1 MKKNIKIS
9 LLFVLL
15 ILVMPMM
22 VNAMS
27 IKLGTAKTEE
37 GKTTF
42 PLILFGGEV
51 KTGDGITLTPEVS
64 GNAMLTI
71 EKNDKYLVTYTNTFV
86 INGYAAADKTI
97 PTDGIEIGHITIL
110 NSSDSSQSGKFSVK
124 GSYNPTSGS
133 PENLTISETSVTVKA
148 ARTKS
153 SSSKLTSLKPSQG
166 NITPEF
172 KQDTFDYTVYN
183 IKDTIASIRLLYT
196 CDHCTVS
203 SSSTGVT
210 GTSSALTIGN
220 LQKGDNKIEIK
231 VTSENGEKNDTYNV
245 NIIRGDTEFNSA
257 KIKSISFYEYT
268 LTPEF
273 KSDVYEYSLQVP
285 NSVKDVSKVVS
296 IDLADPT
303 ASYEIKDGDSL
314 VVGENT
320 VVIEVTSNL
329 KDNVQAYTFK
339 ITRLRSE
346 DIVITKYKDKV
357 IYFIDSDQ
365 EKQEMPEEEFKT
377 TYPTVWQDIQSGK
390 YKFDEEGNVINTKEK
405 DKKKNSKTLI
415 IVLILVIGLI
425 IIGASGYFIF
435 RKKDPEKEKKKQEEK
450 IKKKAL
456 KKARKDELK
465 KLEEEYYNGYYD
477 DEYEEEEYDE
487 AESEETEKEPKETE
501 EDIPKKDE
509 LNSEEAESLLEDDYL
524 FESSLIEEEE
534 EKEEEERPKKKSK
547 KEEVVDV
554 DSALEDLMNTKS
566 YDFSDEFED
575 EEE

>member
-1 MKKNIKIS
+1 MKKNIKFS

-15 ILVMPMM
+15 ILVMPMV
-22 VNAMS
+22 VNAYS
-27 IKLGTAKTEE
+27 IKLGSAKSEE

-42 PLILFGGEV
+42 PIILIGNEIKLNDYIELKGSIS
-51 KTGDGITLTPEVS
+51 D
-64 GNAMLTI
+64 NAML
-71 EKNDKYLVTYTNTFV
+71 KVGDVVFTNT
-86 INGYAAADKTI
+86 IGNNGAAAGDKTI
-97 PTDGIEIGHITIL
+97 PSDGLEIGSITIT
-110 NSSDSSQSGKFSVK
+110 NTIDSNQTGKFSIRGK
-124 GSYNPTSGS
+124 YKPFAGGSEDLIIN
-133 PENLTISETSVTVKA
+133 ETSITVKA
-148 ARTKS
+148 ARAKS

-257 KIKSISFYEYT
+257 KIKSISFYEYA

-377 TYPTVWQDIQSGK
+377 AYPTVWQDIQSGK
-390 YKFDEEGNVINTKEK
+390 YKFDEEGNVINTKEN

-477 DEYEEEEYDE
+477 DEYEEEEEYDE
-487 AESEETEKEPKETE
+487 SESEETEEEPKETE

-524 FESSLIEEEE
+524 FESSLIEEE
-534 EKEEEERPKKKSK
+534 EEEERPKKKSK